1 MTYSHLWNKYFKIHD
16 LQLSALKGD
25 SKLFEILLVKILLIL
40 LVTKY
45 IRQLIEQINFFLSSR
60 KQPHVLSD
68 WVFSFRVDVEKT
80 KHAFQ

>member
-16 LQLSALKGD
+16 LQLSAPKVY

-45 IRQLIEQINFFLSSR
+45 IRQLKEQINFFYLHENSLMFYQTESSR
-60 KQPHVLSD
+60 FV
-68 WVFSFRVDVEKT
+68 
-80 KHAFQ
+80 

>member
-45 IRQLIEQINFFLSSR
+45 IRQHIEQINFFYLQENSLMFYQTESSR
-60 KQPHVLSD
+60 FV
-68 WVFSFRVDVEKT
+68 
-80 KHAFQ
+80 

>member
-16 LQLSALKGD
+16 LQLSAPKVY

-45 IRQLIEQINFFLSSR
+45 IRQHIEQINFFYLQENSLMFYQTESSR
-60 KQPHVLSD
+60 FV
-68 WVFSFRVDVEKT
+68 
-80 KHAFQ
+80 

>member
-1 MTYSHLWNKYFKIHD
+1 MTYSHLCNKYFKIHE

-45 IRQLIEQINFFLSSR
+45 IRQ
-60 KQPHVLSD
+60 P
-68 WVFSFRVDVEKT
+68 
-80 KHAFQ
+80 